1 MDRITEI
8 YSRLRPCRL
17 FADVGCDHGFVAE
30 LVVKNALAE
39 KVYVSD
45 VSEKCLAKAEKL
57 LAVHMRTGLVES
69 FVSDGFA
76 AFPEMP
82 DQALVA
88 GMGGEEIVKILS
100 AAAELP
106 ERLVLQ
112 PMKNAPK
119 VRRFLADNG
128 YKIAED
134 VTFRD
139 VRYYDIIAAA
149 RGADELSADE
159 EFFGRTNLAERPE
172 AFIGKI
178 KAELADIAEYLAKP
192 MGETARAELL
202 ARKER
207 LEKVLL

>member
-76 AFPEMP
+76 AFPETP

-159 EFFGRTNLAERPE
+159 EFFGRTNLAERTE

>member
-45 VSEKCLAKAEKL
+45 
-57 LAVHMRTGLVES
+57 
-69 FVSDGFA
+69 GFA
-76 AFPEMP
+76 AFPETP